1 MNGLFMQFG
10 KVQIGA
16 NSSVSVPIEN
26 CDIEKSFL
34 LAKGNFEFQEYNNFN
49 TEGTAWFT
57 SSTSITVSNLYDSA
71 SVYSYLVLSF

>member
-26 CDIEKSFL
+26 CDIEKSFI
-34 LAKGNFEFQEYNNFN
+34 LAKGNFKYQNY
-49 TEGTAWFT
+49 TDYGVEGTAWFT
-57 SSTSITVSNLYDSA
+57 SSTSITVSNLHDLA